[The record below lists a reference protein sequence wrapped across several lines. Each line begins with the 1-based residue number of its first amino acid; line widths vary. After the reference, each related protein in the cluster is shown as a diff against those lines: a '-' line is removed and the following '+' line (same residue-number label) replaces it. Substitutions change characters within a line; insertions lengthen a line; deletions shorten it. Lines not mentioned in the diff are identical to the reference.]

1 MEAPRVA
8 LAFNDERATQ
18 AILSFLRETKVGRT
32 MSTPPHPQAV
42 EEGEGDG
49 GDEEVAEEEGPGP
62 P

>member
-32 MSTPPHPQAV
+32 MSTPHPQAV